1 MRPADETRVWQLS
14 EETLPVGKYL
24 LKVYIDSEQHLERQP
39 TAMLTNRSFYGQT
52 IIEGEWTKTFQQARK
67 ITGSQ
72 LKREWSGFDVGVV
85 EEQVD
90 FDRIL
95 IRYGVADGQS
105 YNLQPPK

>member
-1 MRPADETRVWQLS
+1 MRPPDETRVWQLS
-14 EETLPVGKYL
+14 EETLPAGKYL

-72 LKREWSGFDVGVV
+72 LKRE
-85 EEQVD
+85 
-90 FDRIL
+90 
-95 IRYGVADGQS
+95 
-105 YNLQPPK
+105 